1 MKEFDAKLIDVIQRT
16 HDIKSFRFKV
26 ADDVV
31 FQSGQYFFVTLNVDD
46 KLTTKAFSFS
56 NSPTEKG
63 YIEFTKRITQSPFS
77 KVLNKID
84 NGVQVH
90 IRLPFGGFVLAPEQ
104 KKVAFL
110 SGGIGITPIR
120 SICKYATD
128 TKLDTDIVLLYGNS
142 TEEEIAFRED
152 FDRMQVENTNLR
164 IIYTLTSTEIKE
176 ECWSGRCGLI
186 DKDMLCEEIPDW
198 QERVFFICG
207 PPGMVKGLICVLKD
221 ALNIPDER
229 IKLEKFAGY

>member
-1 MKEFDAKLIDVIQRT
+1 MKEFDTNLIDVIQCT
-16 HDIKSFRFKV
+16 HDIKSFRFEV
-26 ADDVV
+26 AGDVV
-31 FQSGQYFFVTLNVDD
+31 FQPGQYFFVTLNVAGE
-46 KLTTKAFSFS
+46 LVTKPFSFS

-77 KVLNKID
+77 KALD
-84 NGVQVH
+84 QLTTGTQVH
-90 IRLPFGGFVLAPEQ
+90 LRLPFGGFTLAPEQ
-104 KKVAFL
+104 KKIAFL

-128 TKLDTDIVLLYGNS
+128 KKLDTDIVLLYGNN
-142 TEEEIAFRED
+142 TEEEIAFRGD
-152 FDRMQVENTNLR
+152 FDRMQVENTNMR
-164 IIYTLTSTEIKE
+164 IVYTLTSTDIKE